1 MIHEPVLKTR
11 NSLVYTFKMFL
22 NSNKNLHLRINY
34 SDIYININSLKTYG
48 STRVVENY
56 FMFEVNSGLIFLIFQ
71 SSWLMNQANEFNKNY
86 TML

>member
-1 MIHEPVLKTR
+1 
-11 NSLVYTFKMFL
+11 MFL

-56 FMFEVNSGLIFLIFQ
+56 FMFEVNLSHFSHF
-71 SSWLMNQANEFNKNY
+71 SKLMAYESANEFNKNY

>member
-1 MIHEPVLKTR
+1 
-11 NSLVYTFKMFL
+11 MFL